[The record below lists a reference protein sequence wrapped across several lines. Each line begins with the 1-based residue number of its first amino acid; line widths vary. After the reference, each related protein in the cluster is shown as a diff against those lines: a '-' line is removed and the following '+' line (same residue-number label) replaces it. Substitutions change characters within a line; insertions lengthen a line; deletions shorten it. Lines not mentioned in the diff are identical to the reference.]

1 MKFIVSKDFFEK
13 VPNAYF
19 GVVIVKGFDNKKESK
34 KIKDMLSK
42 EMKDALEKLKDVKVK
57 EEAYIIP
64 YREAFKNVD
73 INPNK
78 FLCSIEAL
86 LTRISKGK
94 DLPSINP
101 IVDLGNALSV
111 KYKLPIGVH
120 DIDNFKG
127 DIEVRKGKPTDTFV
141 PFGGGEV
148 EHPEE
153 NEYVYVSGDEIK
165 TRKWTW
171 RQGEKSKITEDAT
184 NIFIPID
191 GFEENKDEVL
201 KLQKEII
208 KFLKDNYD
216 VEIESGFVDK
226 NNPIFEWDMNKKEN
240 KKGEEKE
247 MKLYDELKWRGLIK
261 DEAGA
266 DLEEKL
272 NAGGMTFYIGADPS
286 ADSLHIGQYPTFI
299 VAERLRRGGH
309 NPIILVGGA
318 TGRVGDPRGTGERE
332 KRAIEE
338 VEHNFKKLTAQMKKL
353 FGEKTIVVDN
363 HEWFKDYNYVQ
374 FLRDV
379 GKAINVS
386 YMINKDLVKRQMEV
400 GISYA
405 EFSYMLMQG
414 YDFKYLHDN
423 YGVDLQFGGSDQWGN
438 LTTGIELIRKLNG
451 EEVYAFSVP
460 LLTDSTGKK
469 LGKSYGN
476 ALWIDREKTSP
487 YELYQ
492 YLLNFEDVM
501 VEEYIKKYTFL
512 SKEEIEK
519 VLEEHNKAPEKRLAQ
534 RTIAEEV
541 VRDLHGQ
548 EALDEAIMISEAL
561 FSGNVKD
568 LTDKQIEES
577 LKSLDHFEVEKGDK
591 LIDILTN
598 TKITSSRRETREL
611 LEAGAITINGEVVKD
626 ENMTLDAK
634 RKYNIVRRGKKK
646 YYILKQK

>member
-1 MKFIVSKDFFEK
+1 MKFKVSKDFFERI
-13 VPNAYF
+13 PNAYF
-19 GVVIVKGFDNKKESK
+19 GVIIVKNFDNKKQSD
-34 KIKDMLSK
+34 KITNMLS
-42 EMKDALEKLKDVKVK
+42 ENMQEALEKLKDVKVK
-57 EEAYIIP
+57 EEPYIIQ
-64 YREAFKNVD
+64 YREAFKRVD

-78 FLCSIEAL
+78 YMCSIEAL

-94 DLPSINP
+94 ELPSINP

-111 KYKLPIGVH
+111 KYCLPIGIH

-127 DIEVRKGKPTDTFV
+127 DIEIRKGKETDTFT
-141 PFGGGEV
+141 PFGGGEI

-153 NEYVYVSGDEIK
+153 NEYVYVSGSEVK

-171 RQGEKSKITEDAT
+171 RQGEKSKITEESK
-184 NIFIPID
+184 NLFIPID
-191 GFEENKDEVL
+191 GFDTNKDEVL
-201 KLQKEII
+201 KLQQEMI
-208 KFLKDNYD
+208 KFLKENYD
-216 VEIESGFVDK
+216 VEIESGIVDID
-226 NNPIFEWDMNKKEN
+226 NPEFSWDQDKKEN
-240 KKGEEKE
+240 NKEGDKE
-247 MKLYDELKWRGLIK
+247 MKLYDDLKWRGLIK
-261 DEAGA
+261 EEAGD

-272 NAGGMTFYIGADPS
+272 NAGGLTFYIGADPS
-286 ADSLHIGQYPTFI
+286 ADSLHIGQFPTFL

-332 KRAIEE
+332 KREISV
-338 VEHNFKKLTAQMKKL
+338 VEHNFQKIKAQMKKL
-353 FGEKTIVVDN
+353 FGEETIVVDN

-476 ALWIDREKTSP
+476 ALWLDREKTSP
-487 YELYQ
+487 YEMYQ
-492 YLLNFEDVM
+492 YLLNFEDSM

-512 SKEEIEK
+512 SKEEIESIM
-519 VLEEHNKAPEKRLAQ
+519 EEHNKTPEKRLAQ
-534 RTIAEEV
+534 RKIAEEV
-541 VRDLHGQ
+541 ITFLHGK
-548 EALDEAIMISEAL
+548 EALEEAIMISEAL

-568 LTDKQIEES
+568 LTDEQIES
-577 LKSLDHFEVEKGDK
+577 LKDIERLKITEEEK

-598 TKITSSRRETREL
+598 NKITSSRRETREL
-611 LEAGAITINGEVVKD
+611 LEAGAITLNGEVVKD
-626 ENMTLDAK
+626 ENMQIK
-634 RKYNIVRRGKKK
+634 NNRKFNLIRRGKKK
-646 YYILKQK
+646 YFILEK